1 MTLPYERTRSLVQTA
16 DFLRQLSRNQEI
28 PDSLRNEAKRLLR
41 HYPDA
46 DLVLG
51 LGKFEEIL
59 AATAPEDPKREVV
72 IQLHSVILSSST
84 KG

>member
-1 MTLPYERTRSLVQTA
+1 MTLPYERTRSLVQTG
-16 DFLRQLSRNQEI
+16 DFLRQLSRSQEI

-46 DLVLG
+46 DLLLG
-51 LGKFEEIL
+51 LGKYEEIL
-59 AATAPEDPKREVV
+59 AVTAPEDPKREVV

>member
-28 PDSLRNEAKRLLR
+28 PESIRNEAKRLLR

-46 DLVLG
+46 DVVLG

-59 AATAPEDPKREVV
+59 ATTAPDDPKREVV
-72 IQLHSVILSSST
+72 IQLHSVLLSSST

>member
-1 MTLPYERTRSLVQTA
+1 MTLPYERTRSLIQTA
-16 DFLRQLSRNQEI
+16 DFLLQLSRSQDI
-28 PDSLRNEAKRLLR
+28 SDPLRNEAKRLLR

-46 DLVLG
+46 DLILG

-72 IQLHSVILSSST
+72 IQLHSVILSSSM

>member
-59 AATAPEDPKREVV
+59 AATAPEDPKREIV

>member
-1 MTLPYERTRSLVQTA
+1 LTLPYERTRSLVQTA

-59 AATAPEDPKREVV
+59 AATAPEDPKREIV

>member
-28 PDSLRNEAKRLLR
+28 PDSLRNEAKRPLR

-59 AATAPEDPKREVV
+59 AATAPEDPKREIV